1 MGLQNTRLDEACH
14 RAEDLQRQIT
24 NERDMVGHRDRRIE
38 ELLSEL
44 THERKQIED
53 LNYKITEID
62 AARSEL
68 NQRFE
73 DLRIETSTQQ
83 EKLKATQ
90 NNAENQDNLL
100 QSTKLALERERQRG
114 DACQHELDAQ
124 TSINTALRNDLAE
137 EQRRVTNREQDIQNL
152 ELALNQLKESMG
164 QEFAAKSRDFENLK
178 RAYDDLLRGNE
189 AANNTLHARNDELD
203 SACSMNRELQA
214 HANNLLEKVTY

>member
-14 RAEDLQRQIT
+14 REEDLQRQIT

-44 THERKQIED
+44 THERKEIED

-114 DACQHELDAQ
+114 DACQHELDA
-124 TSINTALRNDLAE
+124 
-137 EQRRVTNREQDIQNL
+137 
-152 ELALNQLKESMG
+152 
-164 QEFAAKSRDFENLK
+164 
-178 RAYDDLLRGNE
+178 
-189 AANNTLHARNDELD
+189 
-203 SACSMNRELQA
+203 
-214 HANNLLEKVTY
+214 